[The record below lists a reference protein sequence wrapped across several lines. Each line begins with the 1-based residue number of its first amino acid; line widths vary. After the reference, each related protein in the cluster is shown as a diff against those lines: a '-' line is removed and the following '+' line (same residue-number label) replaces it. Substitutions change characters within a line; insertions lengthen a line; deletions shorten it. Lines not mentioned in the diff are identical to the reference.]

1 MKSVKILTNEYGVA
15 VQGSVGCLNY
25 IKNITKKRTSTTS
38 TLLNYWCIKNIRV
51 NMLANTVIYINLD
64 YQSSHVV

>member
-15 VQGSVGCLNY
+15 VQGSVGCLKYKKHN
-25 IKNITKKRTSTTS
+25 KKRASTTS

-51 NMLANTVIYINLD
+51 NMLANTVLYTNLG